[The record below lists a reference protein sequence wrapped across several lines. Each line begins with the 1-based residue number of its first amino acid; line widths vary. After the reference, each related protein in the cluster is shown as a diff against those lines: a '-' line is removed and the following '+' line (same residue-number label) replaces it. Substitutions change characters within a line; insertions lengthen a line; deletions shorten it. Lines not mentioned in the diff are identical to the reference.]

1 MSTRSLLVQSTATL
15 LLSSGLAFAQSAGL
29 GNEDDPDLATPG
41 FVTNADAGVSQELQG
56 EALQEDAAETAA
68 ADATTT
74 TTTTTSGADAAT
86 SLSSQGVLGVRGTA
100 VTGPNGET
108 LGTVE
113 NVVQDANGVAH
124 VVVTPSGSASPR
136 AVPFSSLTAD
146 PDGQGLTL
154 AGGAIEDNPSFD
166 SDDTSFTGFDDDAE
180 FQSSLEAGE
189 QGNLSTSD

>member
-1 MSTRSLLVQSTATL
+1 VQSTATL

-29 GNEDDPDLATPG
+29 GNEDDPDLASPG

-56 EALQEDAAETAA
+56 ETLQEDAAATAA

-86 SLSSQGVLGVRGTA
+86 SLSSQGVFGVRGTA
-100 VTGPNGET
+100 VTGPNGDT

-113 NVVQDANGVAH
+113 NVVQDINGVAH

-136 AVPFSSLTAD
+136 AVPVSSLTAS

-154 AGGAIEDNPSFD
+154 GSGAIEDNPSFTNDD
-166 SDDTSFTGFDDDAE
+166 SSFTQFDDDAE
-180 FQSSLEAGE
+180 FRSSLEAGE